1 MFARRTDGRNW
12 IMKNKNLRYLTREGI
27 KNVGVNRLMSFAS
40 IAVLMSC
47 LVMIGCAVL
56 LYFNIDALLH
66 SIESQNVIM
75 VFVEKDAGEAEI
87 KEVETALN
95 AVENVE
101 KVTFIPKN
109 DAYSTVLESLGEN
122 ADIMN
127 GVDASFLPDA
137 FEVRVADMEYF
148 TNTVNQIRNMDHI
161 LSIREN
167 SDLANRLE
175 KIRTA
180 VSYVCVGIIVMLFI
194 VALFIIA
201 NTIRISMFTR
211 KLEISIMKAVGATNS
226 FIRWPFLIEG
236 LTIGLLSAGLSMG
249 VLYLI
254 YRLAGE
260 ALLTIFG
267 ILGGGLISFKDYALY
282 LLIGFVCISVV
293 TSGIG
298 SIFSIGKYLK
308 EQGSVVDANN

>member
-1 MFARRTDGRNW
+1 
-12 IMKNKNLRYLTREGI
+12 MKNKNLRYLTREGV
-27 KNVGVNRLMSFAS
+27 KNIGVNRLMSFAS
-40 IAVLMSC
+40 VAVLMSC

-56 LYFNIDALLH
+56 LYFNIDSLLH

-75 VFVEKDAGEAEI
+75 VFVDKDADTDTV
-87 KEVETALN
+87 KEVEASLN
-95 AVENVE
+95 AIENIE
-101 KVTFIPKN
+101 SVTFIPKN
-109 DAYSTVLESLGEN
+109 EAYSTVLESLGEN

-137 FEVRVADMEYF
+137 FEVRVSDMQYF
-148 TNTVNQIRNMDHI
+148 TNTVSQIRTLKHI

-180 VSYVCVGIIVMLFI
+180 VSYVCVGIIALLFI

-236 LTIGLLSAGLSMG
+236 ITIGLLSAVLSMG

-254 YRLAGE
+254 YYLAGDS
-260 ALLTIFG
+260 LLTIFG
-267 ILGGGLISFKDYALY
+267 ILGGELISFKDYALY
-282 LLIGFVCISVV
+282 LFAGFVIVSVV
-293 TSGIG
+293 TAGIG

-308 EQGSVVDANN
+308 EQGSVVDANT